1 MRAPPTPQQM
11 DGELLGDGEP
21 CAHLVGPGD
30 ARLAEAQ
37 LHALELVAVTRR
49 KLLVR
54 GGSDSRPSG
63 VYWRSSSARMS
74 RRWTSQEMSSTSS
87 RNKVSPWTTESRPS
101 LSLVAPVK
109 EPALGPKSSDL
120 MVSPLN
126 WPQATEGQR

>member
-1 MRAPPTPQQM
+1 MRSTRGMMRSRKSASSFSCSTSS
-11 DGELLGDGEP
+11 G
-21 CAHLVGPGD
+21 
-30 ARLAEAQ
+30 R
-37 LHALELVAVTRR
+37 LVAVTRR
-49 KLLVR
+49 KSLVR

-74 RRWTSQEMSSTSS
+74 RRWTSREMSPTSS
-87 RNKVSPWTTESRPS
+87 RNKVSPWATESRPS

-109 EPALGPKSSDL
+109 EPALWPKSSDL